1 MIETYSC
8 GLKPGLE
15 FFIRWKGNLCYAEL
29 RPSNAVRS
37 KRMEVKLTEIASIK
51 TASKEHYIG
60 KLT

>member
-29 RPSNAVRS
+29 RPSNAARS
-37 KRMEVKLTEIASIK
+37 KRMEVKTDRNS
-51 TASKEHYIG
+51 EH
-60 KLT
+60 KNS